1 MLNWYTDI
9 TNDNFENL
17 DGHCPHTV
25 NPDFTGTGK
34 SVRKITK
41 RWVFFRKNVI
51 IERVNLGPQ
60 SVKSL
65 RSILMVRN

>member
-9 TNDNFENL
+9 TNDNFDNL

-25 NPDFTGTGK
+25 NPDCPGTGK

-41 RWVFFRKNVI
+41 KVGI
-51 IERVNLGPQ
+51 TSE
-60 SVKSL
+60 
-65 RSILMVRN
+65 